1 MVVTQRSVLG
11 PILLKFSVM
20 NLAKKNE
27 GYGDTRRRSI
37 ANNKKKV
44 TAEKNWNDLR
54 REETEEV
61 EE

>member
-1 MVVTQRSVLG
+1 MVTQGEEAL
-11 PILLKFSVM
+11 P
-20 NLAKKNE
+20 
-27 GYGDTRRRSI
+27 TT
-37 ANNKKKV
+37 KKKV